1 MISKQAW
8 LVHCT
13 YLNVVGRPCSIA
25 TVIPADSKEEA
36 TYDFQESFKWAS
48 PKSHILEMAK
58 PCQIPGVQMMGE
70 EALDPEQFCVSNI
83 IS

>member
-13 YLNVVGRPCSIA
+13 YLNAFGRHCSLA
-25 TVIPADSKEEA
+25 TVIPADSDEEA
-36 TYDFQESFKWAS
+36 AYAFKKDFLLAS
-48 PKSHILEMAK
+48 PKFHILEMAK
-58 PCQIPGVQMMGE
+58 PCQITGVQMMG

-83 IS
+83 VG

>member
-1 MISKQAW
+1 MDGKLAW

-13 YLNVVGRPCSIA
+13 YLNAVGRHCSLA

-36 TYDFQESFKWAS
+36 TYAFKKDFLLAS

-58 PCQIPGVQMMGE
+58 PSQIPGVQMTI
-70 EALDPEQFCVSNI
+70 EALDQEQFCVSNI
-83 IS
+83 VG